1 MTVVPFGDW
10 RPDDPAYGAGAT
22 IARNVYARSDR
33 SYGPMTQWAEYSSAL
48 NARCQGG
55 AAVIVQFLRQG
66 IDRRILLF
74 GRSDGGFQ
82 QLLRVH
88 LANGHQPGECG
99 GVQLSVGVK
108 IHFSSGCRC
117 LK

>member
-1 MTVVPFGDW
+1 MVTQQACSITRR
-10 RPDDPAYGAGAT
+10 RPGQV
-22 IARNVYARSDR
+22 ARGVFQQE
-33 SYGPMTQWAEYSSAL
+33 GHPLEWAVGQGGG
-48 NARCQGG
+48 QGG
-55 AAVIVQFLRQG
+55 AAVIVQLLRQG

-82 QLLRVH
+82 QLLRAH

-108 IHFSSGCRC
+108 IHFSSGGRY